1 MMVSLME
8 DIEIIFIVF
17 LDKGICLSSPVP
29 ISLPS
34 WSMTDMVMVKPHI
47 PGNKKELSQYQSQ
60 PSLTGLL
67 TPKRLKISV
76 LNLTYTP
83 ERNYHKYFEEGYSA
97 DNTGRGR
104 NSSRRS
110 FF

>member
-8 DIEIIFIVF
+8 GIDTIFVVF
-17 LDKGICLSSPVP
+17 SDKGICLSSPVL

-34 WSMTDMVMVKPHI
+34 WSMTDVVTVKPHI

-67 TPKRLKISV
+67 TSKRLKISV
-76 LNLTYTP
+76 LNLMP
-83 ERNYHKYFEEGYSA
+83 GPVPLSA
-97 DNTGRGR
+97 TGHG
-104 NSSRRS
+104 
-110 FF
+110 

>member
-8 DIEIIFIVF
+8 DIDTIFVVF
-17 LDKGICLSSPVP
+17 SDKGICLSSLVP

-34 WSMTDMVMVKPHI
+34 WSMTDVVTVKPHI
-47 PGNKKELSQYQSQ
+47 PGNKKELSQYHSQ

-76 LNLTYTP
+76 LNLMPGPVPLATD
-83 ERNYHKYFEEGYSA
+83 ERFP
-97 DNTGRGR
+97 T
-104 NSSRRS
+104 
-110 FF
+110 

>member
-8 DIEIIFIVF
+8 NIDTILVVF
-17 LDKGICLSSPVP
+17 SDKGIRLSSPVP

-34 WSMTDMVMVKPHI
+34 WSMADVVTVKPHI
-47 PGNKKELSQYQSQ
+47 PGYKKELPQYRSQ

-76 LNLTYTP
+76 LNLMPGPVPLTTN
-83 ERNYHKYFEEGYSA
+83 ERFPS
-97 DNTGRGR
+97 
-104 NSSRRS
+104 
-110 FF
+110 